1 MQNQPKPRDPEW
13 TIIKLLKWTTSYFKS
28 HDIDSPRSTAEILLA
43 HVLKLKRI
51 DLYLQY
57 DKPLYIDELSKF
69 KVLIKRRIEREP
81 VAYITGVKEFW
92 SMDFAVTKD
101 VLIPRP
107 ETECL
112 VEAALSLLPDD
123 KSPDVKRM
131 PKSILELGT
140 GSGAVILAIASMWPK
155 YIYFASDHSV
165 KAVKLAR
172 QNSKLHGLDTAVN
185 FFCADWLMPL
195 KSEMQPFDMI
205 ISNPPYV
212 PTMVIGRLQPEIY
225 KYEPISALDGGKDGL
240 FCLRHIINTAH
251 LYLNPNGSLLLE
263 IGHDQKN
270 DVRSIIEK
278 CGNYENV
285 VFINDYSGYN
295 RVVRVKKK
303 KTVANQ

>member
-1 MQNQPKPRDPEW
+1 
-13 TIIKLLKWTTSYFKS
+13 LK
-28 HDIDSPRSTAEILLA
+28 
-43 HVLKLKRI
+43 
-51 DLYLQY
+51 
-57 DKPLYIDELSKF
+57 
-69 KVLIKRRIEREP
+69 
-81 VAYITGVKEFW
+81 
-92 SMDFAVTKD
+92 
-101 VLIPRP
+101 
-107 ETECL
+107 
-112 VEAALSLLPDD
+112 
-123 KSPDVKRM
+123 
-131 PKSILELGT
+131 
-140 GSGAVILAIASMWPK
+140 WPK